1 MPRTIRQVEQR
12 VDSDRKLRYIREI
25 LHNRDAYEEDLKA
38 GYDEAWK
45 EKFEQDWNK
54 ATSTVKEAVQ

>member
-1 MPRTIRQVEQR
+1 MPRTVNGVINK
-12 VDSDRKLRYIREI
+12 VDSQRTLKYIREI

-45 EKFEQDWNK
+45 EEFTKKWNES
-54 ATSTVKEAVQ
+54 TSKLKGV